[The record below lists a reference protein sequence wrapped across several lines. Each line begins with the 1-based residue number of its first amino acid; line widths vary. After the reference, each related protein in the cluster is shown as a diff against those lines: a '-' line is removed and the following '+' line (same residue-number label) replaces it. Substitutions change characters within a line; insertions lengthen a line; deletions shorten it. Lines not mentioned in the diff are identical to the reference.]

1 MSFLKLRNKFWCFYQ
16 IYESRKKNQKGKPQS
31 VKPKAVRTQK
41 RLHSTCMKIQRNGK
55 RLKRQLGHEVNV
67 NRESMRLLV
76 SNNLN
81 TTSKKW
87 QSKFDDEAK
96 LAKRLCQA

>member
-1 MSFLKLRNKFWCFYQ
+1 M
-16 IYESRKKNQKGKPQS
+16 
-31 VKPKAVRTQK
+31 RTQK

-67 NRESMRLLV
+67 KKESMRLLV

-81 TTSKKW
+81 KTSKKW

-96 LAKRLCQA
+96 LVKRLCQA

>member
-1 MSFLKLRNKFWCFYQ
+1 M
-16 IYESRKKNQKGKPQS
+16 
-31 VKPKAVRTQK
+31 RTQK
-41 RLHSTCMKIQRNGK
+41 RLLSPCMKIQRNGK

-67 NRESMRLLV
+67 NRESKRLLV
-76 SNNLN
+76 PNNLN
-81 TTSKKW
+81 TTSKIG

>member
-1 MSFLKLRNKFWCFYQ
+1 M
-16 IYESRKKNQKGKPQS
+16 
-31 VKPKAVRTQK
+31 RTQK
-41 RLHSTCMKIQRNGK
+41 RLHSTCMKIQKNDK
-55 RLKRQLGHEVNV
+55 RLKRQLGHEVNI

-87 QSKFDDEAK
+87 QSKFDDEAT
-96 LAKRLCQA
+96 LAKTFCQARNDIKGNYDVCK

>member
-1 MSFLKLRNKFWCFYQ
+1 MKRKF
-16 IYESRKKNQKGKPQS
+16 PQS
-31 VKPKAVRTQK
+31 VEPKTERTQK
-41 RLHSTCMKIQRNGK
+41 RLHSTCMKIKRNCK
-55 RLKRQLGHEVNV
+55 RLKRQLGHEVNM

>member
-1 MSFLKLRNKFWCFYQ
+1 M
-16 IYESRKKNQKGKPQS
+16 
-31 VKPKAVRTQK
+31 RTQK

-55 RLKRQLGHEVNV
+55 RLKRQLCHEVNI

-81 TTSKKW
+81 TTSKNGRVNLMMRPNW
-87 QSKFDDEAK
+87 QKDCSKHDMTLKVIMMCASSK
-96 LAKRLCQA
+96 IIYKRLEAVVEAN